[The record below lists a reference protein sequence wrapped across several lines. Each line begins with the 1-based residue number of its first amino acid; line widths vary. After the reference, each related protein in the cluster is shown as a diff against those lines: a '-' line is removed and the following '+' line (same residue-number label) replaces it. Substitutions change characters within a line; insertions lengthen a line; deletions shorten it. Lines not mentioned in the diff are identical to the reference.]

1 LPYSADGLRWKPF
14 PLSSSF
20 CGRLGVLIN
29 ALHFL
34 LYLAVA
40 VPLLGLVTWLCGE
53 EHRWMAAL
61 LSGLIVGIV
70 VKLFQK
76 FFPDKD

>member
-1 LPYSADGLRWKPF
+1 M
-14 PLSSSF
+14 
-20 CGRLGVLIN
+20 LIN